1 MSEKR
6 VLVVGDVMTD
16 IIVVPEGPLVRG
28 SDRRAKIRSKPGGS
42 GANQAVWL
50 GSMGTKV
57 SFVARVGAADKP
69 HLEAYFKGFY
79 VDPVL
84 IADARAPSG
93 VLVTIVDPDGERSF
107 LTDRGANLALSP
119 SDMPVWMLDDIS
131 LVLMSG
137 YSYFAEVP
145 RAAVMWLTG
154 EARSRGVGFAVDA
167 ASVGFL
173 KEVGPQNFLDWTA
186 GASVL
191 FVNRDEAAALAGSAD
206 LETQMRALGR
216 TVERVVVKLG
226 GHGAALGNSE
236 GVALTLPAP
245 KVEVVDT
252 TGAGDAFAAAFLTA
266 QMKGETSEMCLA
278 AGIAAG
284 SEAVRHIGGQPAQT
298 RGVTG

>member
-1 MSEKR
+1 MSDGR

-28 SDRRAKIRSKPGGS
+28 SDRRATIRSRPGGS

-50 GSMGTKV
+50 GSMGTRV
-57 SFVARVGAADKP
+57 SFVARVGAADKG

-79 VDPVL
+79 VDPLL
-84 IADARAPSG
+84 IADARLPSG
-93 VLVTIVDPDGERSF
+93 VLVTIVDEGGERSF

-119 SDMPVWMLDDIS
+119 SDMPVWLLDDAA

-145 RAAVMWLTG
+145 RAAVMYLTG
-154 EARSRGVGFAVDA
+154 EASERGIGFAVDA

-173 KEVGPQNFLDWTA
+173 EEVGAKNFLEWTH
-186 GASVL
+186 GASIL
-191 FVNRDEAAALAGSAD
+191 FTNRDEALALSGSTD
-206 LETQMRALGR
+206 LETQMRVLGKNYG
-216 TVERVVVKLG
+216 RVVVKLG
-226 GHGAALGNSE
+226 AEGAALGNKE

-245 KVEVVDT
+245 PVEAVDT
-252 TGAGDAFAAAFLTA
+252 TGAGDAFAAAFITA
-266 QMKGETSEMCLA
+266 ELKGSLADDCLR

-284 SEAVRHIGGQPAQT
+284 TEAVKKIGGQP
-298 RGVTG
+298 G

>member
-1 MSEKR
+1 MSER
-6 VLVVGDVMTD
+6 RILVVGDVMTD

-28 SDRRAKIRSKPGGS
+28 SDRRAKIRSRPGGS

-69 HLEAYFKGFY
+69 HLEAYFKGFH
-79 VDPVL
+79 VDPHL
-84 IADARAPSG
+84 IADARLPSG
-93 VLVTIVDPDGERSF
+93 VLVTIVDNDGERSF

-119 SDMPVWMLDDIS
+119 SDMPVWMLEETN

-145 RAAVMWLTG
+145 RAAVMWLTA
-154 EARSRGVGFAVDA
+154 EAKARGIGFAVDA

-173 KEVGPQNFLDWTA
+173 KEVGTENFLKWTA

-191 FVNRDEAAALAGSAD
+191 FVNRDEAAALSGSGK
-206 LETQMRALGR
+206 LETQMRTLGR
-216 TVERVVVKLG
+216 TAERVVVKLG
-226 GHGAALGNSE
+226 ANGAALGNSQ
-236 GVALTLPAP
+236 GIALRMPAP
-245 KVEVVDT
+245 KVEVRDT

-266 QMKGETSEMCLA
+266 DLRGETSEACLA
-278 AGIAAG
+278 AGVAAG
-284 SEAVRHIGGQPAQT
+284 SEAVKSIGGQPAQS
-298 RGVTG
+298 RA

>member
-1 MSEKR
+1 MSDSR

-16 IIVVPEGPLVRG
+16 IIVVPEGPMVRG

-50 GSMGTKV
+50 GSMGTPV

-79 VDPVL
+79 VDPIL
-84 IADARAPSG
+84 IADAQLPSG

-119 SDMPVWMLDDIS
+119 SDMPVWLLEETS

-145 RAAVMWLTG
+145 RAAVMWLTA
-154 EARSRGVGFAVDA
+154 EARERGIGFAVDA
-167 ASVGFL
+167 ASVGFIE
-173 KEVGPQNFLDWTA
+173 EVGAKNFLKWTE

-191 FVNRDEAAALAGSAD
+191 FVNRDEARALSGTSD
-206 LETQMRALGR
+206 PEEQMRILGK
-216 TVERVVVKLG
+216 TCERVVLKLG
-226 GHGAALGNSE
+226 ANGAALGNSL
-236 GVALTLPAP
+236 GTVLTLPAP
-245 KVEVVDT
+245 KVQVVDT

-266 QMKGETSEMCLA
+266 DLNGESSEDCLA

-284 SEAVRHIGGQPAQT
+284 SEAVKKIGGQP
-298 RGVTG
+298 G